1 MKHVNNRDDF
11 TERLFHDR
19 KQVYNKS
26 PFALEVI
33 KDLRRTDHHTHD
45 KAVPTK
51 KELENQKILDQLE
64 KIEWLKN
71 KSMLDLSELIRKHKD
86 RQPQLFSILQPG
98 IKKQLLHN
106 PTLIKSLES
115 IEHQDPVNKRAAEIK
130 KFLQLL
136 NADKYERKHLF
147 KTIDDEVL
155 QENNIRIMSR
165 SMVLGKDPFG
175 MKTPKI
181 KHMNLRNSFVQTEDR
196 RKSAV
201 TQIETRLQDF
211 TSDGNSSMRD
221 EDTII
226 I

>member
-1 MKHVNNRDDF
+1 M
-11 TERLFHDR
+11 E
-19 KQVYNKS
+19 
-26 PFALEVI
+26 A
-33 KDLRRTDHHTHD
+33 
-45 KAVPTK
+45 
-51 KELENQKILDQLE
+51 
-64 KIEWLKN
+64 
-71 KSMLDLSELIRKHKD
+71 
-86 RQPQLFSILQPG
+86 
-98 IKKQLLHN
+98 
-106 PTLIKSLES
+106 

-155 QENNIRIMSR
+155 QENNIRLMSK
-165 SMVLGKDPFG
+165 SMVLGKDPWG

-181 KHMNLRNSFVQTEDR
+181 KNLNLRNSFAQTDDR

-211 TSDGNSSMRD
+211 ASEANSSMAGD
-221 EDTII
+221 DTII